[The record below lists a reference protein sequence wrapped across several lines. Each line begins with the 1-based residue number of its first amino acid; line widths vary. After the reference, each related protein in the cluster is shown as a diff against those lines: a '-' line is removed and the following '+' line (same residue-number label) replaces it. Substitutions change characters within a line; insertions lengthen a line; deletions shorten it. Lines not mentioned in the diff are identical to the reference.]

1 MGKVILITGILYL
14 LYYAGNLVYDLF
26 IKKPIVVT
34 NQNEGELISLGSI
47 MEIEPEP
54 VKNIREEEVED
65 LDTPNSYQLDDE
77 ELLLSGN
84 DQNNHKDRYE
94 EENEI
99 EYFSNADNQK
109 PNTQDLNPQTEETK
123 TLEEKETK
131 QSFLSK
137 IGSAIGIS
145 EKETTPKSKEI
156 IPAKLSDEAF
166 RNFFEKANSHIVI
179 GNDNGQNFYKSS
191 LVY

>member
-1 MGKVILITGILYL
+1 MGKVILITGILYIF
-14 LYYAGNLVYDLF
+14 YYAGNVVYDLF
-26 IKKPIVVT
+26 IKKPFVVH
-34 NQNEGELISLGSI
+34 NENEGEVISLGAILENES
-47 MEIEPEP
+47 EP

-65 LDTPNSYQLDDE
+65 LNTPNSYQLDDE
-77 ELLLSGN
+77 ELLFSDN
-84 DQNNHKDRYE
+84 DQNSHKERFE

-99 EYFSNADNQK
+99 EQFSLTE
-109 PNTQDLNPQTEETK
+109 TQEAGTENLNSQTEEK
-123 TLEEKETK
+123 KALEEKEEQ
-131 QSFLSK
+131 QSFLSRL
-137 IGSAIGIS
+137 GVAIGIG

>member
-1 MGKVILITGILYL
+1 MGKVILITGILYI

-137 IGSAIGIS
+137 IG
-145 EKETTPKSKEI
+145 
-156 IPAKLSDEAF
+156 
-166 RNFFEKANSHIVI
+166 
-179 GNDNGQNFYKSS
+179 
-191 LVY
+191 